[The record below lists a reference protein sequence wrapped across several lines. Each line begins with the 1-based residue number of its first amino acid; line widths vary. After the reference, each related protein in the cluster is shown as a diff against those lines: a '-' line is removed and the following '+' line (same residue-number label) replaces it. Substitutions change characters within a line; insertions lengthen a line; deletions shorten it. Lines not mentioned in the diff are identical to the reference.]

1 MHRRTLPLAAAALL
15 AAGAPACKHDN
26 PPTTREIQ
34 WADPATAARARQSCY
49 DCHSNET
56 HWAWTSYTPL
66 VGNLIVSDVHRGRAA
81 MNFSEW
87 DRPQDDAEEAPE
99 KVREGEMP
107 LKLYLL
113 AHADARMSDAE
124 RAAFAAGLAR
134 TFAADPPRGGGDD
147 REDDG
152 KDDDGDNDGD
162 EARDR
167 EEDAREEAEER
178 AEDAR
183 EGRDDD

>member
-1 MHRRTLPLAAAALL
+1 MRPCPPVALPLVL
-15 AAGAPACKHDN
+15 AAVSAVACRHDN
-26 PPTTREIQ
+26 PPTTREIR
-34 WADPATAARARQSCY
+34 WADPATAARARRSCY

-124 RAAFAAGLAR
+124 REAFAAGLAR
-134 TFAADPPRGGGDD
+134 TFAADPPRGG
-147 REDDG
+147 
-152 KDDDGDNDGD
+152 
-162 EARDR
+162 EA
-167 EEDAREEAEER
+167 AEER
-178 AEDAR
+178 AEREEEAR
-183 EGRDDD
+183 EEREEAREEREERDDD